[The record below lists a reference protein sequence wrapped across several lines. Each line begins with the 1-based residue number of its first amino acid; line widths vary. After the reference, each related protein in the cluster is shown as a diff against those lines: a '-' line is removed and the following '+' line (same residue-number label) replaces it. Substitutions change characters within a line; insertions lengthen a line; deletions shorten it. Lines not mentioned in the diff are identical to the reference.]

1 MAKKLIKKPVLK
13 KAQDGLT
20 EAPTKSKER
29 WNASAQYY
37 EPTRRNQI
45 IDSTF
50 TPQGI
55 NKAKLK
61 EHAATIKKM
70 SADKEYLSR
79 EKALSAPMT
88 GTPTPWKNGGKAK
101 MKTGGKVVAKKV
113 TKVAIKKKK

>member
-1 MAKKLIKKPVLK
+1 MAKKVIKKAPVK
-13 KAQDGLT
+13 KAQNGM
-20 EAPTKSKER
+20 EAPLKSKER

-50 TPQGI
+50 TPVGI

-61 EHAATIKKM
+61 EHAATLKKM
-70 SADKEYLSR
+70 ANDKEYLSR

-88 GTPTPWKNGGKAK
+88 GELAAWKNGGKTK